1 MRKTEAVRISKLNI
15 VAKKYEETLRFYR
28 TLGVSFPQVLA
39 QPPDTR
45 HAEAADHVGTSF
57 SLDNPALAQIY
68 NAEWR
73 RTSANNSVLITVALP
88 SREAVDATYATL
100 VAEGHEGIQVPY
112 DAFWGVRYAVVRDP
126 EGNSVGLES
135 PLDSNM
141 AQWPPKQ
148 SPDQ

>member
-1 MRKTEAVRISKLNI
+1 MGTTQATRISKLNI

-39 QPPDTR
+39 QPPGTR

-57 SLDNPALAQIY
+57 SLDNPSLAQIY

-73 RTSANNSVLITVALP
+73 QSAGHNSILITAELP
-88 SREAVDATYATL
+88 SREAVDSIYAIL
-100 VAEGHEGIQVPY
+100 VAAGYAGLQVPY
-112 DAFWGVRYAVVRDP
+112 DAFWGARYAAVRDP

-135 PLDSNM
+135 PLDNTTTY
-141 AQWPPKQ
+141 WPPKQ
-148 SPDQ
+148 SPDS